1 MAEIWVLNEEF
12 DLDYIL
18 VVQLTLEQH
27 GAGGVD
33 PHAVESPHIT

>member
-1 MAEIWVLNEEF
+1 MAEIWVLNAKF

-27 GAGGVD
+27 GATGAD
-33 PHAVESPHIT
+33 PYAVENQHIT